1 MVQYSYNNIAIIV
14 TNVVALEFSSA
25 KFGNVA
31 FLTLPF
37 HLFSFFLPRVRT

>member
-25 KFGNVA
+25 KFGNVG
-31 FLTLPF
+31 F
-37 HLFSFFLPRVRT
+37 